1 MDKIVLEFSDQ
12 DRMRMEAILMDSD
25 GEGALDFLRE
35 VIKAKI
41 TAKESKDLLIG
52 ESHDVRI

>member
-1 MDKIVLEFSDQ
+1 
-12 DRMRMEAILMDSD
+12 MRMEAILMDSN
-25 GEGALDFLRE
+25 GEGALNFLRE

-41 TAKESKDLLIG
+41 TAKESKDLRIG

>member
-12 DRMRMEAILMDSD
+12 DRMRMEALLMDSD
-25 GEGALDFLRE
+25 GEGALNFLRE

-41 TAKESKDLLIG
+41 TAKQSRNLLIG